1 MLEQQPMKDPTE
13 NQFFKNEDAGITFLI
28 KSEQVVGSLLGKGSD
43 YTVIGLYITV
53 VIVFGRAIRDFF
65 DKGS

>member
-1 MLEQQPMKDPTE
+1 MKDSFE
-13 NQFFKNEDAGITFLI
+13 DEFFNNEDDGITFLI
-28 KSEQVVGSLLGKGSD
+28 KNEQVVGSLLGKGSD

-53 VIVFGRAIRDFF
+53 VVVFGRAIRDFF